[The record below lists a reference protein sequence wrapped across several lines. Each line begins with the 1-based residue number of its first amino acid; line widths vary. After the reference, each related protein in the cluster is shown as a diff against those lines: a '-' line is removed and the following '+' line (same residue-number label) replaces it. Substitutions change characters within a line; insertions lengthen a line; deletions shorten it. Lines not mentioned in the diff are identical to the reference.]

1 MSSSPDC
8 HVILLQK
15 KHIWNDLTFK
25 VHFRCAT
32 EFVRWTNSVFL
43 SVMSS
48 RMGKQYYLANTYCIQ
63 DTEHEKIQ
71 I

>member
-1 MSSSPDC
+1 MDKLC
-8 HVILLQK
+8 
-15 KHIWNDLTFK
+15 F
-25 VHFRCAT
+25 F
-32 EFVRWTNSVFL
+32 